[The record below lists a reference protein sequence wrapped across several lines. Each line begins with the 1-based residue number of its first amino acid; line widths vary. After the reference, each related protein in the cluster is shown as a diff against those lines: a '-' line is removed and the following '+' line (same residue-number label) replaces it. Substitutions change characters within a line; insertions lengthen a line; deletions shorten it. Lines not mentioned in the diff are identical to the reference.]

1 MNKILIVFLALLST
15 MFAACGGNQTVSNEM
30 GVDSD
35 FVADTVV
42 ADNDTVEQ
50 IVEETPMP
58 KTADELFDDFFF
70 NFAANKRLQR
80 ERISFPLPVLADG
93 EPTDST
99 IAKST
104 WQMDYFFMRQG
115 YYTLIFN
122 NRKQIDRVK
131 DTSISNVVVEKIY
144 LEKDAI
150 KEYIFERRNSL
161 WIMTAINNTS
171 IASSLHASFLEFYK
185 HFASDMAFQTASID
199 ESVKFVGP
207 DPDDDFATMEGI
219 LAPDTWE
226 AFAPEL
232 PRKIIYNIE
241 YGEQYAASNEKIFLL
256 RGIANGMETEL
267 TFRRKGNDWKIVS
280 LTQ

>member
-1 MNKILIVFLALLST
+1 
-15 MFAACGGNQTVSNEM
+15 M

-35 FVADTVV
+35 YVADSVV
-42 ADNDTVEQ
+42 SENDTLEQ
-50 IVEETPMP
+50 IVDDAPMP

-93 EPTDST
+93 EPTDSAIT
-99 IAKST
+99 KNT

-122 NRKQIDRVK
+122 SRSQIDRVK
-131 DTSISNVVVEKIY
+131 DTSVSKVTVEKIF

-150 KEYIFERRNSL
+150 KEYLFERRNSL

-171 IASSLHASFLEFYK
+171 ISSSPHASFLKFYR

-199 ESVKFVGP
+199 ESVKFIGP
-207 DPDDDFATMEGI
+207 DPDDDFAVMEGI

-241 YGEQYAASNEKIFLL
+241 YGEHYAASNEKIFLL